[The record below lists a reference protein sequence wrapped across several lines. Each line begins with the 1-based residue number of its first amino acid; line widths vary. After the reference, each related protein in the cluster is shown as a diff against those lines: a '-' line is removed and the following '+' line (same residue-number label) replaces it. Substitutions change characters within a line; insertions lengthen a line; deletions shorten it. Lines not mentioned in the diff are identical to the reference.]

1 MMLTLRLI
9 HIVLG
14 VFWGGAAF
22 VTAGFLL
29 PSAKA
34 AGPGAGPMMREIV
47 AVRRLPIVIMIAAIL
62 TVLSGLGMY
71 WHDNSI
77 SNGAV
82 ARSRQGMTLG
92 VGAALAIIAVI
103 IGMIFVAPTGN
114 KLTQLTA
121 SIGAAGGPPS
131 AEQAKQ
137 LAALQRRMMLGTRAA
152 SGLVGIT
159 IITMAIARYV

>member
-1 MMLTLRLI
+1 MMLTLRFI

-34 AGPGAGPMMREIV
+34 AGPGAGPMMRELIG
-47 AVRRLPIVIMIAAIL
+47 VRRLPIVIMVAAIL

-71 WHDNSI
+71 WHDNSV
-77 SNGAV
+77 SNGAF
-82 ARSRQGMTLG
+82 AKSRQGMTLG
-92 VGAALAIIAVI
+92 IGAALAIIAVI

-114 KLTQLTA
+114 KLTRLTA
-121 SIGAAGGPPS
+121 TIAGAGAPPS
-131 AEQAKQ
+131 AEQAKE
-137 LAALQRRMMLGTRAA
+137 LAALQTRMALASRAA
-152 SGLVGIT
+152 TGLVGIT